1 MIEKKLVLGTANFG
15 NYYGSISKKFIKEA
29 EAKKIIVFC
38 EKKQINII
46 ETSPDYKDAEKIL
59 GRIGCKNFRVVTK
72 IPKIEENISIEANYI
87 EKKLNSS
94 LINLKKK
101 NIYALMFRNPLNY
114 IDKNKKKLWEEAK
127 ELKKRGIIEKLGITI
142 YDPAELEESF
152 HILRPDLVQFPYNL
166 FDRRIESSGWLNFLY
181 QNNVETHCRSIFLQG
196 LLLRNNEEL
205 PLSFSKY
212 EKVWH
217 EYYKWLNKNNIN
229 TLEACLNLVIN
240 NEKILKIVVGIED
253 IKQLESILLIKR
265 KKINFPFWDN
275 IINKEL
281 IDPRK
286 W

>member
-1 MIEKKLVLGTANFG
+1 M
-15 NYYGSISKKFIKEA
+15 
-29 EAKKIIVFC
+29 
-38 EKKQINII
+38 
-46 ETSPDYKDAEKIL
+46 